1 MANKGLIA
9 CIGVSTIIAAGV
21 ITSILGQTSKLES
34 QLRAAQNT
42 QAQPVIQQTQEVIST
57 PQPQAQYPQY
67 PQNQQIP
74 YSNNSSNIRSD
85 LPPQNVLLGYTAEA
99 VPVITQH
106 WHQGYATIPRPAGTV
121 VRWAL
126 GKTPYIPEKRRVPV
140 GPVIH
145 SQLGYQMQYKPI
157 YTSEPRQ
164 IPAPPEPGLR

>member
-1 MANKGLIA
+1 MKNKGLIA
-9 CIGVSTIIAAGV
+9 CIGASTIIAAGIV
-21 ITSILGQTSKLES
+21 TSLLGQTSKLER
-34 QLRAAQNT
+34 QLKAAQT
-42 QAQPVIQQTQEVIST
+42 QQTTYQQPTQEVIPT
-57 PQPQAQYPQY
+57 PQPQAQYA
-67 PQNQQIP
+67 QNQQIP
-74 YSNNSSNIRSD
+74 YSNNSSNISSD

-126 GKTPYIPEKRRVPV
+126 GKTPYIPERRRVPV

-157 YTSEPRQ
+157 YTSQPRQ
-164 IPAPPEPGLR
+164 IPAPPQPGLR